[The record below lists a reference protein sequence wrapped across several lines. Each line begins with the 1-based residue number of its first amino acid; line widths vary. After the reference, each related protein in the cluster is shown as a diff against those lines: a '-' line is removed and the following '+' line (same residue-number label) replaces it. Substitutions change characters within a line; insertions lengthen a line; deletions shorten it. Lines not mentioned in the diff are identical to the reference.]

1 MKDIFYGRSDIYS
14 KGKAEFREVFRNLYV
29 TSLSPRVLRA
39 TIFQTIIGLVF
50 LALFLLSLISCALL
64 LLYFVSGL
72 DLLDFKS
79 AYEPLT
85 SDDIFEALF
94 LDLFFLTASV
104 LYLGAVK
111 RRLFSRLYVLAGRP
125 LVSVEGPPD
134 FNVVDFDRFLGFKVG
149 ERYFNL
155 QDDCWLT
162 EADLEKLQQAGG
174 VMRVWYVP
182 STGVLVHAEWR
193 PS

>member
-1 MKDIFYGRSDIYS
+1 MKDIFYGRHDIYS
-14 KGKAEFREVFRNLYV
+14 KGKAEWRDVFRNLYV
-29 TSLSPRVLRA
+29 TSLSPRVLW
-39 TIFQTIIGLVF
+39 TTVFQTIIGLVF
-50 LALFLLSLISCALL
+50 LALLLFTGISCALL
-64 LLYFVSGL
+64 LLYFISGL

-79 AYEPLT
+79 AYEPP
-85 SDDIFEALF
+85 SADDIFEALF
-94 LDLFFLTASV
+94 VSLFFWLVSA

-125 LVSVEGPPD
+125 LASAEGAPD
-134 FNVVDFDRFLGFKVG
+134 FDVVDFDRFLGFKVG
-149 ERYFNL
+149 GRYFNF

-182 STGVLVHAEWR
+182 STGILVRAEWR
-193 PS
+193 PA